1 MGAPFKA
8 YDVRGRIP
16 AEINVPFAY
25 RFSQALKQSLN
36 PGTVVIGHDMRM
48 DSPALA
54 EALTQGLLDSGVAV
68 RPVGRCG
75 TEEVY
80 FHTAASGADAG
91 LMVTASHNPPDYN
104 GIKMVLKGASAA
116 TPDNAFNAI
125 EEIMRSDA
133 VLQPVADYAARGA
146 LHDPCDRDA
155 YIERLLN
162 EVAGQNLKP
171 MKIVCHAGNGCAGPI
186 IDLLEK
192 HLPFTFIKIDHEP
205 DPRLPNGVPNPLLPE
220 KREKASRAVI
230 EHGADLAIAWDGDFD
245 RCFLYDHKGRFV
257 EGYYLVGMIA
267 QSLLAK
273 NPGSTVLY
281 DPRLTW
287 NTIDVVES
295 AGGVAKA
302 CRTGHAYF
310 KQMMRE
316 ENAIYGGEMSAHHY
330 FRDFAYCDSGM
341 LAWLNVVAELS
352 ASGTTLAERL
362 EERIAAYP
370 CSGEI
375 NFTVSDAA
383 EVQARISDHYMPQNP
398 EIESQDGLGMVFDDW
413 RFNLR
418 ASNTEPLLRLNVETR
433 GDKALL
439 KAKVDE
445 LRGMIEQAG

>member
-25 RFSQALKQSLN
+25 RFSQALRQSLS
-36 PGTVVIGHDMRM
+36 PKAVVVGHDMRS

-54 EALTQGLLDSGVAV
+54 QALTQGLLDSGVDV
-68 RPVGRCG
+68 LPVGRCG

-91 LMVTASHNPPDYN
+91 LMVTASHNPMDYN
-104 GIKMVLKGASAA
+104 GIKMVLKGAAAA
-116 TPDNAFNAI
+116 TPENAFNPI
-125 EEIMRSDA
+125 ETIMRSDA
-133 VLQPVADYAARGA
+133 VLATAATYDERGSLQPV
-146 LHDPCDRDA
+146 CDRGA

-162 EVAGQNLKP
+162 EVAGQALKP

-186 IDLLEK
+186 IDLLEE

-205 DPRLPNGVPNPLLPE
+205 DPALPNGIPNPLLPE
-220 KREKASRAVI
+220 KRARASQAVI

-267 QSLLAK
+267 QSLLGK
-273 NPGSTVLY
+273 DPGGTILY

-287 NTIDVVES
+287 NTIEVVEQ
-295 AGGVAKA
+295 AGGVAKP

-310 KQMMRE
+310 KKMMRE
-316 ENAIYGGEMSAHHY
+316 ENAVYGGEMSAHHY
-330 FRDFAYCDSGM
+330 FRDFSYCDSGM
-341 LAWLNVVAELS
+341 LAWLDVVAELS
-352 ASGTTLAERL
+352 KSGTTLAERL

-375 NFTVSDAA
+375 NFTVDDAKA
-383 EVQARISDHYMPQNP
+383 AQARVSDHFMPKNP
-398 EIESQDGLGMVFDDW
+398 ELETIDGLGMVFDDW

-433 GDKALL
+433 GDEALL
-439 KAKVDE
+439 AAKVAE
-445 LRGMIEQAG
+445 LRGLIEKEA